1 MRGQACA
8 GSAAETASAASSAC
22 RSSQAP
28 VARVSTATP
37 EIQGFVPTHMLVV
50 QPATYCNIACRYCY
64 LTTTNERRRMR
75 LETVA
80 AIGRFLRDVEVAENP
95 LPVVWHAGE
104 PLIARPDFYEAAFQ
118 TLADTDG
125 CPPLQHMIQTNGTLI
140 DDRWCQLFS
149 KWRVHIGVSI
159 DGPADLHDAERRDR
173 HGGGTHSRSLAGL
186 RKLQQHDLS
195 PTVIAVLTRR
205 SLDHPDDIWAF
216 LVDNCIRSVGFNVE
230 EVEGGN
236 ETTTMGESGAGNGYY
251 SFLRRLLELRR
262 SQPDMRVR
270 ELDEAEGFL
279 RASPAYTVRR
289 VENLPGST
297 ISIGVDGSISTF
309 SPELLGTG
317 HPRYGRFT
325 WGNVHT
331 HGWREIQSQRSLVKV
346 ERDIRKGVMRCR
358 DE

>member
-1 MRGQACA
+1 
-8 GSAAETASAASSAC
+8 
-22 RSSQAP
+22 
-28 VARVSTATP
+28 
-37 EIQGFVPTHMLVV
+37 
-50 QPATYCNIACRYCY
+50 
-64 LTTTNERRRMR
+64 
-75 LETVA
+75 
-80 AIGRFLRDVEVAENP
+80 
-95 LPVVWHAGE
+95 
-104 PLIARPDFYEAAFQ
+104 
-118 TLADTDG
+118 
-125 CPPLQHMIQTNGTLI
+125 
-140 DDRWCQLFS
+140 
-149 KWRVHIGVSI
+149 
-159 DGPADLHDAERRDR
+159 
-173 HGGGTHSRSLAGL
+173 
-186 RKLQQHDLS
+186 
-195 PTVIAVLTRR
+195 
-205 SLDHPDDIWAF
+205 
-216 LVDNCIRSVGFNVE
+216 VE

-279 RASPAYTVRR
+279 RASPGYQVRSA
-289 VENLPGST
+289 ENLPGGT

-358 DE
+358 DECGYFTVCGGGAPSNKLAENGTFDSTKTKDCELRVMTVTDAILDHAGL